1 MMLPKSYFCP
11 KHKATHRKGSK
22 AYLKCRPEL
31 SKVEVPGPFPLPD
44 SAAPAAPMRKAVAR
58 PKRKKLTVA
67 GDECV
72 CRLKES
78 SPGTVTVNTGSL
90 SKAFHRTMQPFV
102 VKTVIFEKV
111 LLRTGHFVRE

>member
-1 MMLPKSYFCP
+1 MLPKSYFCP

-31 SKVEVPGPFPLPD
+31 SKVEVPGPFPD
-44 SAAPAAPMRKAVAR
+44 SAAPAAAPMRKAVAPR
-58 PKRKKLTVA
+58 RKKLTVA

-72 CRLKES
+72 CRLKDS
-78 SPGTVTVNTGSL
+78 SPGTVTVRTGSFQ
-90 SKAFHRTMQPFV
+90 KAFHRTMQPFV
-102 VKTVIFEKV
+102 EKTVIFEKV